1 MRERACPEPTTAS
14 ACSATRRQQNGRSRW
29 LLLAAERERVEAR
42 AARITH
48 LFTSN
53 RLLEIRYQF

>member
-1 MRERACPEPTTAS
+1 MSQARVNIGRALSLCF
-14 ACSATRRQQNGRSRW
+14 GLMKIIVRW